1 MSHPLFWP
9 SKTFFYPIGNTA
21 AFSLTQDLSP
31 EQPADVLLLG
41 CGDPRN
47 ILFTLLSDV
56 NAPAHP
62 RKLDIT
68 CCDFEP
74 AILARNILL
83 FALLEGKE
91 PIDRVWNI
99 FYHFKIDK
107 EATSA
112 IALHSHLLFK
122 NSDTIETWRQS
133 SYSSFL
139 QFVDIRTMAEVRRH
153 WKSYAEFPTLSLDR
167 LKKLVQEQE
176 ALSKFVIE
184 NFSNISSPA
193 RAAGMFWVHASTSVG
208 KLFTRY
214 WETGTIFTQ
223 NIEVEAAKNLNPT
236 FVYSV
241 PGEVFNPHY
250 ATFPQGFHL
259 TPAMVPFGW
268 DLDITATSQIEKAI
282 VDVMKQQFGMW
293 VDAFRSSRVASAV
306 TIRFYAG
313 EALAFCRALSWFAT
327 TSNPATG
334 VFVSAWRATQVNFD
348 VQSATTS
355 TTPTSF
361 DVIDTSNLTDHLGLL
376 NILLAT
382 RPLLKEA
389 PSSQA
394 VLYTETLLS
403 AGEDA
408 TKSFVDRI
416 YTSIPNIS
424 ALLGIAPR
432 PYISAFST
440 HSNSHELLSSE
451 QIIGICKILIQAP
464 KNPVVCQFTETG
476 KKASLREHDD
486 IKHMIFRRLNQNFAN
501 SNNQFHERVAWVNPS
516 GGDHHARGQNL
527 LLSFDIENLA
537 RILFGLYQ
545 KLFAMERAIP
555 DMLSKPSLAKLKSM
569 TEVHYHQETLAMLL
583 CFVKGRVLLKNGNWD
598 DFTNKFLELI
608 EREPV
613 PVFGHVYYQDLCLQ
627 LHLFNI
633 HTVGTLKPDW
643 SRFTVT
649 PSSGIFRDWPNVPP
663 VLCVVMT
670 VPRKQFKP
678 FFDKKD
684 VTGTPTIE
692 CHLTAR
698 GLYSNAYSSIHA
710 VWGKCVIVQGSDT
723 IALEEDPKGIY
734 GKSDLVVMFWA
745 SSRVL
750 EFANTSVSLSLK
762 STPQSVSTFM
772 HKLGMELAI
781 FSAMVNDPSHIRIL
795 PYRPS
800 FASET
805 PLMLEPNA
813 VTPSATVSNNS
824 SSLEVVVGSGPSS
837 QKIVSLIAHVDISN
851 TAEQSL
857 LLKGAEPKP
866 IQLSSCTMELSIGS
880 HHHVVSYPYP
890 ILGSGYKLRVARKS
904 HYVEIIVPVSE
915 PLDAGGYYL
924 DLAPIIRNN
933 TYTPWNIHHVAFDRM
948 PRIEISDPKKVS
960 WLNTH
965 TALQMSDRERSIRDG
980 NTVEK
985 ASAMNALVNV
995 KDTIHAL
1002 VMNFSGVQGTK
1013 TRTIGLCEPDQG
1025 GVYTI
1030 LLLGGL
1036 RLDLASFT
1044 IIMDVA
1050 LVPLSI
1056 DRMSSLM
1063 PHIGKIQNAN
1073 PMVQIVTKGHE
1084 VAAWKKLLPAFVER
1098 CRTWTHKANCEYS
1111 SQGRIPLTTK
1121 IDENPVCTCGQGIG
1135 FEGPEWKVAPWKGL
1149 LPFAT
1154 RAAISPIFAV
1164 SYIETIAGAMRA
1176 LLPGRSG
1183 SSGAGSGAKKTNES
1197 CWLCGS
1203 PGKPNLSA
1211 CSRCKQ
1217 ARYCS
1222 SLCQRQDWPAH
1233 KGACRTA

>member
-31 EQPADVLLLG
+31 EQSADILLLG

-47 ILFTLLSDV
+47 ILLTLFSDV

-91 PIDRVWNI
+91 PINRVWNI
-99 FYHFKIDK
+99 FYHFKIDD

-112 IALHSHLLFK
+112 VALHSQLLF
-122 NSDTIETWRQS
+122 NSSDTIETWRQS
-133 SYSSFL
+133 SYSSFI
-139 QFVDIRTMAEVRRH
+139 QFVDTRTMAEVRRH
-153 WKSYAEFPTLSLDR
+153 WKSYAGFPSLPLDR
-167 LKKLVQEQE
+167 IKKLVQEQE
-176 ALSKFVIE
+176 ALSKSVIE
-184 NFSNISSPA
+184 KFSNINSPA

-223 NIEVEAAKNLNPT
+223 DIEVEAAKNLNPT

-268 DLDITATSQIEKAI
+268 DLSISATSQIEKAI

-293 VDAFRSSRVASAV
+293 VDAFRTSRVANAI

-313 EALAFCRALSWFAT
+313 EALAFCRALSLFAT
-327 TSNPATG
+327 TGNPATG

-355 TTPTSF
+355 ATSTSF

-408 TKSFVDRI
+408 TKSFLDRI
-416 YTSIPNIS
+416 CTSIPNIS

-432 PYISAFST
+432 PYVSAFST
-440 HSNSHELLSSE
+440 HSNSHELLSPE
-451 QIIGICKILIQAP
+451 QIY
-464 KNPVVCQFTETG
+464 
-476 KKASLREHDD
+476 
-486 IKHMIFRRLNQNFAN
+486 
-501 SNNQFHERVAWVNPS
+501 QFHERVAWVDPS

-527 LLSFDIENLA
+527 TLSFDIEDLA
-537 RILFGLYQ
+537 QILLGLYQ
-545 KLFAMERAIP
+545 KILASERVMAA
-555 DMLSKPSLAKLKSM
+555 MLSEPSLAKYKSLI
-569 TEVHYHQETLAMLL
+569 EVHYHRETLAALL
-583 CFVKGRVLLKNGNWD
+583 RFVKGRLLLKNGDWD
-598 DFTNKFLELI
+598 DLTDKLLGLVEKND
-608 EREPV
+608 V
-613 PVFGHVYYQDLCLQ
+613 PIFGHIYYQDLCLQ
-627 LHLFNI
+627 LHLYDI
-633 HTVGTLKPDW
+633 HTVATLKPDW
-643 SRFTVT
+643 SHRFPVT
-649 PSSGIFRDWPNVPP
+649 PSSGIFQDWPNVPP

-670 VPRKQFKP
+670 IPRKQFKP
-678 FFDKKD
+678 FFDDKD
-684 VTGTPTIE
+684 ITGTPTIE

-698 GLYSNAYSSIHA
+698 NLHSNAYSSIHA
-710 VWGKCVIVQGSDT
+710 VWGKCMVAQGSDT
-723 IALEEDPKGIY
+723 VVLQEDPEGID

-750 EFANTSVSLSLK
+750 EFANTSVALSLK
-762 STPQSVSTFM
+762 STPHSASTFM
-772 HKLGMELAI
+772 HKLGMELTI
-781 FSAMVNDPSHIRIL
+781 FSAMVNDPSHIHIL
-795 PYRPS
+795 PYQPS
-800 FASET
+800 LASET
-805 PLMLEPNA
+805 PLRLEPNA
-813 VTPSATVSNNS
+813 VPPTPTVSNS
-824 SSLEVVVGSGPSS
+824 PSSLNAVVGSGPSS
-837 QKIVSLIAHVDISN
+837 RELVSLVAHVDIGDP
-851 TAEQSL
+851 AEQSL
-857 LLKGAEPKP
+857 LLNGAEPKTT
-866 IQLSSCTMELSIGS
+866 QLSSCTMELSIGS

-924 DLAPIIRNN
+924 NLAPIIRNN
-933 TYTPWNIHHVAFDRM
+933 TYTPWNVHHVAVDRM
-948 PRIEISDPKKVS
+948 PRIEISDPKKFS

-985 ASAMNALVNV
+985 SSAMNALVNV

-1063 PHIGKIQNAN
+1063 PHIGKIQNAS
-1073 PMVQIVTKGHE
+1073 PMLQIVTKGHE

-1111 SQGRIPLTTK
+1111 SQGLIPLTTK
-1121 IDENPVCTCGQGIG
+1121 IDENPICTCGQGIG
-1135 FEGPEWKVAPWKGL
+1135 FEGPEWKVASWKGL

-1183 SSGAGSGAKKTNES
+1183 PSGAGAGAKKSNDS

-1233 KGACRTA
+1233 KAACRTV